1 MTENSLNQFNKDS
14 NPDRVFNIYTGTSC
28 KEGIEDFCR
37 NVESIGNEA
46 GKCYTGMRGKS

>member
-1 MTENSLNQFNKDS
+1 MIENSLNQFNKA

-28 KEGIEDFCR
+28 KEGIEDFFL

-46 GKCYTGMRGKS
+46 RKCYTGMRGKS